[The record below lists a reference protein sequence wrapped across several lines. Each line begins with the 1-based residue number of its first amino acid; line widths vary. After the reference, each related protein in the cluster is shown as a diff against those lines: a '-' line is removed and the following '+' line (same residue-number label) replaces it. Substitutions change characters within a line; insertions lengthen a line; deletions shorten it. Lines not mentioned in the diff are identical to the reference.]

1 MTGSPELPEPG
12 PAEAPAE
19 DVEGYRMTLLEHLWE
34 LRTRMIRAGVA
45 LLVAC
50 GIALPF
56 GSDLNRFFRLP
67 AEPYFPEGSSFSSIS
82 PLEIFVTNLKMSL
95 FAAVFL
101 AAPVLFYQAWKFV
114 APGLYK
120 SERRLVVPFV
130 LFSTFFFTSGA
141 AFCYVYILPFA
152 MKFLLGFSGDGIDS
166 AISVAAYLSDVT
178 RLLLAFG
185 AVFELPLAIFFLA
198 RAGIVSA
205 EGLAS
210 FRKYAVILIFVTA
223 AMLTPPDPV
232 TQLGLAI
239 PLLFLYEIGVIV
251 ARIWGRKKP
260 SAPDAESPDAESPD
274 TV

>member
-1 MTGSPELPEPG
+1 VTAQLDLGPSPEEEEPEG
-12 PAEAPAE
+12 E
-19 DVEGYRMTLLEHLWE
+19 VETYRMTLLEHLWE
-34 LRTRMIRAGVA
+34 LRTRMIRSMVA

-50 GIALPF
+50 GVMLPF
-56 GSDLNRFFRLP
+56 GPQLNAFLRAP
-67 AEPYFPEGSSFSSIS
+67 AEPYFPIGSSFSSIS

-101 AAPVLFYQAWKFV
+101 AAPVLFFQAWKFI

-120 SERRLVVPFV
+120 SERRMVLPFV
-130 LFSTFFFTSGA
+130 FFSTVFFTSGA

-198 RAGIVSA
+198 RAGVVTA

-210 FRKYAVILIFVTA
+210 FRKYAVILVFVTA
-223 AMLTPPDPV
+223 ALLTPPDPV
-232 TQLGLAI
+232 TQMGLAI
-239 PLLFLYEIGVIV
+239 PLLFLYEIGIIV
-251 ARIWGRKKP
+251 ARIWGRPKP
-260 SAPDAESPDAESPD
+260 EAPPPEEPEAA
-274 TV
+274 

>member
-1 MTGSPELPEPG
+1 MSADPELSGDVDLG
-12 PAEAPAE
+12 PSPDGE
-19 DVEGYRMTLLEHLWE
+19 VEEYRMTLLEHLWE
-34 LRTRMIRAGVA
+34 LRTRMIRSMIALFVSFGV
-45 LLVAC
+45 L
-50 GIALPF
+50 LPF
-56 GSDLNRFFRLP
+56 GGWLNEFLRKP
-67 AEPYFPEGSSFSSIS
+67 AQPYFPEGSSFSSIS

-101 AAPVLFYQAWKFV
+101 AAPALFYQAWKFV

-120 SERRLVVPFV
+120 SERRLVLPFV
-130 LFSTFFFTSGA
+130 LFSTLFFTAGA

-152 MKFLLGFSGDGIDS
+152 MKFLLGFSGDGINS

-205 EGLAS
+205 AGLAS
-210 FRKYAVILIFVTA
+210 FRKYAVILIFVVA
-223 AMLTPPDPV
+223 ALLTPPDPV

-239 PLLFLYEIGVIV
+239 PLLVLYEVGVIV
-251 ARIWGRKKP
+251 ARIWGRPKP
-260 SAPDAESPDAESPD
+260 DAPDAESTP
-274 TV
+274 TT